1 MARQIVEELRFI
13 HTNQFV
19 HRDLA
24 TKFIFVG
31 AFQDEKEIKI
41 EDFGI
46 SEQFKFEC
54 ESNLINLSFYC
65 SKLIVY
71 FLLIFFWQRYFVRKV
86 KKFKLTLKETKV
98 KRLLREKDPSMQKQI
113 YTVCEL
119 LCSCCCTLT
128 ISGTERKQNLD
139 KLKSI
144 EFPNDWENER
154 YKPLKSLIS
163 DMMSVNPD
171 DCPSAEEVLP

>member
-1 MARQIVEELRFI
+1 MARQIVEGLRFI

-24 TKFIFVG
+24 TKYIFVG

-71 FLLIFFWQRYFVRKV
+71 FLLIFFLATVFC
-86 KKFKLTLKETKV
+86 KKS
-98 KRLLREKDPSMQKQI
+98 EKIQVDAQ
-113 YTVCEL
+113 
-119 LCSCCCTLT
+119 
-128 ISGTERKQNLD
+128 GN
-139 KLKSI
+139 KS
-144 EFPNDWENER
+144 
-154 YKPLKSLIS
+154 
-163 DMMSVNPD
+163 
-171 DCPSAEEVLP
+171 

>member
-1 MARQIVEELRFI
+1 MARQIVEGLRFI

-24 TKFIFVG
+24 TKYIFVG
-31 AFQDEKEIKI
+31 ASQDEKEIKI

-128 ISGTERKQNLD
+128 ISGTERK
-139 KLKSI
+139 
-144 EFPNDWENER
+144 
-154 YKPLKSLIS
+154 
-163 DMMSVNPD
+163 
-171 DCPSAEEVLP
+171 

>member
-86 KKFKLTLKETKV
+86 KKFKLTLKETKL
-98 KRLLREKDPSMQKQI
+98 KRLHRCKSRYIQFMNYCVHAAAPSQYPAQK
-113 YTVCEL
+113 
-119 LCSCCCTLT
+119 
-128 ISGTERKQNLD
+128 
-139 KLKSI
+139 
-144 EFPNDWENER
+144 ENR
-154 YKPLKSLIS
+154 I
-163 DMMSVNPD
+163 
-171 DCPSAEEVLP
+171 

>member
-1 MARQIVEELRFI
+1 MHVMKSCLYRWSAVQCETFHDLLSTKTNLKRRILMARQIVEGLRFI

-24 TKFIFVG
+24 TKYIFVG

-128 ISGTERKQNLD
+128 ISGTERK
-139 KLKSI
+139 
-144 EFPNDWENER
+144 
-154 YKPLKSLIS
+154 
-163 DMMSVNPD
+163 
-171 DCPSAEEVLP
+171 